1 MGTKSAQNISYH
13 AISRISFVK
22 PYVVFHH
29 DNKKDRLYGLFCY
42 HYCVIERS
50 NNIFLYINYLY
61 VKIVPLFNNN
71 NGYKKLRRKGMV
83 RRDELDWVVVNLNNI
98 NMDAMSESEKRQIGY
113 NWHEMLKKFYS
124 NPENEIKFQEW
135 LKEKYKTISHE

>member
-1 MGTKSAQNISYH
+1 MS
-13 AISRISFVK
+13 
-22 PYVVFHH
+22 P
-29 DNKKDRLYGLFCY
+29 
-42 HYCVIERS
+42 
-50 NNIFLYINYLY
+50 INP
-61 VKIVPLFNNN
+61 I
-71 NGYKKLRRKGMV
+71 
-83 RRDELDWVVVNLNNI
+83 ELDWVVVNLNNI